1 MQTQDLFERHRQQI
15 EEQQREFER
24 GRVANTQRFERM
36 WLSLGPDVIRAAR
49 SSHQPEIAEALGS
62 AVRRW
67 ELLLNLEAQIPREE
81 AHLAVLERGR
91 IPDPADE
98 YAPRELLAKKDAA
111 HRATVESRRDQVK
124 QMKEQAKRER
134 KELESFVTKRR

>member
-1 MQTQDLFERHRQQI
+1 MTQDLFERHRQQI

-24 GRVANTQRFERM
+24 GRVSNTQRFEQM
-36 WLSLGPDVIRAAR
+36 WLSLGSDVIRAAR

-81 AHLAVLERGR
+81 AHLAVLE
-91 IPDPADE
+91 
-98 YAPRELLAKKDAA
+98 
-111 HRATVESRRDQVK
+111 
-124 QMKEQAKRER
+124 
-134 KELESFVTKRR
+134 